1 MSSIFS
7 AERPLK
13 GKRSFSFRVLA
24 RALIISSLLAAAALP
39 FQDSAFAALVAKGS
53 AKLQDTYNPKP
64 DPADIILPMPNGLSM
79 VFRLVAVPASGA
91 LSSMPAS
98 LGIASAGQ
106 GRELYD
112 SNYVTPLSAAFS
124 AQDLP
129 DSWLASIPANKRQQ
143 YRYYLIAKYEVS
155 QLQWKAVMDASC
167 DVTNI
172 TSKDACPVTS
182 VSWYDALQYTEKYT
196 DWLLHEHPEA
206 LPGSASNTAV
216 TGFLRLPTEA
226 EWEYAALG
234 GQNDVRPGKQQ
245 DFFTMDPSLSYDDYA
260 VFYRDGTSH
269 NASEAQPIGSRQP
282 NPLGL
287 YDTAGNAA
295 EMTMDPFRFSMAGAL
310 LGSAGGFVRKGGSF
324 QTGRDEIMPGRR
336 EEAAPFQKKGVLKA
350 RDLGFRPVISCV
362 NIPDIAVLK
371 DIEKE
376 HLEDIP
382 QILPGQVDEATLQQ
396 ELQKLIDKAG
406 NEQSK
411 ANLRALQS
419 QFHQKSRLEAEART
433 ATLASK
439 LQNCVM
445 YLKAVEH
452 YQFRLSVS
460 MMQKNGQESM
470 LKREPQ
476 NKEKWQPLIQKSNLA
491 ITNFNHYIDNA
502 VSLYISDLSDI
513 VQETGDKERQ
523 KALASLKQAYS
534 APQTSYNKE
543 MMRIL
548 AIMQAHTADLAKGK
562 KLRAATVRQALGN
575 TGKKG
580 K

>member
-1 MSSIFS
+1 MSNFLKACASVRGRLGFVLK
-7 AERPLK
+7 APLM
-13 GKRSFSFRVLA
+13 
-24 RALIISSLLAAAALP
+24 ALLLGTLLAVPALP
-39 FQDSAFAALVAKGS
+39 LQDAFAALVAKGS
-53 AKLQDTYNPKP
+53 AKLQDTYNPRP

-79 VFRLVAVPASGA
+79 VFKLVAVPATGA

-129 DSWLASIPANKRQQ
+129 EKWLASIPADKRQQ

-167 DVTNI
+167 DVSSI
-172 TSKDACPVTS
+172 TSKDTCPVTS

-196 DWLLHEHPEA
+196 DWLLHQHPES

-324 QTGRDEIMPGRR
+324 QTGREEIMPGRR

-362 NIPDIAVLK
+362 NIPDIAILK
-371 DIEKE
+371 DLEKE

-382 QILPGQVDEATLQQ
+382 QILPGQVDDSTLQQ
-396 ELQKLIDKAG
+396 DLQKLAEKAG
-406 NEQSK
+406 NDQSK
-411 ANLRALQS
+411 ANIRALQS
-419 QFHQKSRLEAEART
+419 QFQQKSRLEAEART

-439 LQNCVM
+439 LQNCIM

-452 YQFRLSVS
+452 YQYRLSVS
-460 MMQKNGQESM
+460 TLQKNGQENM
-470 LKREPQ
+470 LKRDPQ
-476 NKEKWQPLIQKSNLA
+476 NKEKWQGLIQKSNLA

-513 VQETGDKERQ
+513 VQGTGDKERQ

-548 AIMQAHTADLAKGK
+548 TIVQAHTADLAKGK
-562 KLRAATVRQALGN
+562 RLRSAAVRQALGKAE
-575 TGKKG
+575 KKG

>member
-7 AERPLK
+7 ALRPL
-13 GKRSFSFRVLA
+13 RAAA

-39 FQDSAFAALVAKGS
+39 FQDCALAALVAKGS
-53 AKLQDTYNPKP
+53 AQLQDTYNPKP
-64 DPADIILPMPNGLSM
+64 DPADIVLPMPNGISM
-79 VFRLVAVPASGA
+79 VFRLVAVPVSGT

-129 DSWLASIPANKRQQ
+129 GSWLASVPADKRNQ

-167 DVTNI
+167 DVTKI

-382 QILPGQVDEATLQQ
+382 KILPGQVDEATLQQ

-439 LQNCVM
+439 LQNCIM

-460 MMQKNGQESM
+460 TMQKNRQQEA
-470 LKREPQ
+470 LEQEPE
-476 NKEKWQPLIQKSNLA
+476 NKEKWQKVLQRTNLS

-502 VSLYISDLSDI
+502 VSLYISDLGDI

-534 APQTSYNKE
+534 APQTGYNKE

-548 AIMQAHTADLAKGK
+548 AIVQAHTADLAKGK
-562 KLRAATVRQALGN
+562 KLRAATVKQALGQK
-575 TGKKG
+575 GKK

>member
-1 MSSIFS
+1 MSNIFS
-7 AERPLK
+7 ACRPLREK
-13 GKRSFSFRVLA
+13 LCLA
-24 RALIISSLLAAAALP
+24 LRGLIISSLLAVPCLP
-39 FQDSAFAALVAKGS
+39 SQDCAFAALVAKGS
-53 AKLQDTYNPKP
+53 AQLQDTYNPKP
-64 DPADIILPMPNGLSM
+64 DPEDIILPMPNGLSM
-79 VFRLVAVPASGA
+79 VFKLVAVPVGGT

-98 LGIASAGQ
+98 LGVASAGE

-112 SNYVTPLSAAFS
+112 SNYVAPLSAAFS
-124 AQDLP
+124 WQDLP
-129 DSWLASIPANKRQQ
+129 ENWLASVPKDKRSK

-155 QLQWKAVMDASC
+155 QLQWKAVMDPSC
-167 DVTNI
+167 DVTKI
-172 TSKDACPVTS
+172 SSKDACPVS
-182 VSWYDALQYTEKYT
+182 SISWYDALQYTEKYT
-196 DWLLHEHPEA
+196 DWLLKEHPDA
-206 LPGSASNTAV
+206 LPSSASNTAV

-234 GQNDVRPGKQQ
+234 GQNDVKPGKQQ
-245 DFFTMDPSLSYDDYA
+245 DFFTMDESLTLDDYA
-260 VFYRDGTSH
+260 VYYKEGTSH
-269 NASEAQPIGSRQP
+269 NASEAQPIGSKRP

-287 YDTAGNAA
+287 YDTAGNIA

-324 QTGRDEIMPGRR
+324 QTAREEVMPGRR

-362 NIPDIAVLK
+362 NIPDIAILK
-371 DIEKE
+371 EIEKE
-376 HLEDIP
+376 HLEDVP
-382 QILPGQVDEATLQQ
+382 QILPGQVDEGTLQQ

-439 LQNCVM
+439 LQNCIM

-460 MMQKNGQESM
+460 TMQKNSQENM
-470 LKREPQ
+470 LKNQPQ
-476 NKEKWQPLIQKSNLA
+476 NKEKWQGLIQKSNLA

-502 VSLYISDLSDI
+502 VSLYISDLGDI
-513 VQETGDKERQ
+513 VQGTTDKDRQ
-523 KALASLKQAYS
+523 KALASLKNTYS
-534 APQTSYNKE
+534 SSQTSYNKE

-548 AIMQAHTADLAKGK
+548 ALVQKDTADLAKGK
-562 KLRAATVRQALGN
+562 KLRAATVKQALSQAGKQ
-575 TGKKG
+575 GKK